1 MVKAMSA
8 ANLTQLRRDIARLAI
23 QYHHWRVA
31 GFPNDHPYHL
41 HVAIVEADLRAL
53 QEAEHK

>member
-1 MVKAMSA
+1 MSA